1 MVNELGRI
9 ATNVFSRDAYPR
21 TGTQIIIF
29 AIVVVVLLVVGI
41 LLWYY
46 SHPSRRRSEGPR
58 DGGPDPEG

>member
-1 MVNELGRI
+1 MVNELGSI
-9 ATNVFSRDAYPR
+9 AANVFSRDVFPR

-46 SHPSRRRSEGPR
+46 SHPSRRRGKGPK

>member
-1 MVNELGRI
+1 MVNELGSVAANI
-9 ATNVFSRDAYPR
+9 LSRDTFPR

-46 SHPSRRRSEGPR
+46 SHPSRRKGKGPTS
-58 DGGPDPEG
+58 GGPDSEG